1 MQKFTTLTSTVIPL
15 PFEDIDTDMIIPAQ
29 HLTKTNKDGYGQFLF
44 ERLRQG
50 DPNFPLNLQKYQD
63 SKIILAKQ
71 NFGCGSSREHAVW
84 SLLDWGIQVVIAP
97 SFADIFTSNSSKNGL
112 LNVVLPAKIIQQILD
127 KPTVQTLQVD
137 LSKQKVFWLQ
147 EDKSE
152 ASYPFDYDQFRKFC
166 ILKGQ
171 DDLGYILNYEAEIQ
185 DWHQNNPQF
194 L

>member
-112 LNVVLPAKIIQQILD
+112 LNVVLPAKIIQKILD

-147 EDKSE
+147 EDKSK

-171 DDLGYILNYEAEIQ
+171 DDSDYILNYEAEIQ